1 MSKEKR
7 LGRGL
12 SALFESE
19 IEEDQVQEKP
29 LKGEMIE
36 NVSVDQLSPGQY
48 QPRKRFDEESLQ
60 ELADSIIEQGLMQ
73 PVIVRKSDNNFEIIA
88 GERRWRAAKLAKLDT
103 IPVIVRDIND
113 RTASIIALIE
123 NMQRVDLSSIE
134 EAEGIKKMIDE
145 FGMTHEEASDAVGKS
160 RSAVSNLLRLLQLTD
175 FVKDKLNAGD
185 IDMGHARALISLS
198 ADQQNMVCQKI
209 INEKLSV
216 RKVEELIQSGIT
228 KVNNKKISK
237 VNNKNNDIEIL
248 QKDFS
253 DRLGFPV
260 TIENKNNNSGLI
272 KIKYRNLDE
281 LDILLNKLKLNQ
293 S

>member
-175 FVKDKLNAGD
+175 FVKDKLNSGD

-248 QKDFS
+248 QKEFS
-253 DRLGFPV
+253 DKLGFPV
-260 TIENKNNNSGLI
+260 SIENKNNNSGLI

>member
-36 NVSVDQLSPGQY
+36 KISVDLLSPGQY

-73 PVIVRKSDNNFEIIA
+73 PIIVRKMENNFEIIA

-175 FVKDKLNAGD
+175 FVKDKLNLGH

-216 RKVEELIQSGIT
+216 RKVEELLQSGIA
-228 KVNNKKISK
+228 KQNNKKISK
-237 VNNKNNDIEIL
+237 DNNKNNDIEIL
-248 QKDFS
+248 QKEFS
-253 DRLGFPV
+253 DKLGFPV
-260 TIENKNNNSGLI
+260 TIDNKNNNSGLI

>member
-36 NVSVDQLSPGQY
+36 NVSVDQLSPGKY

-175 FVKDKLNAGD
+175 FVKDKLNSGD

-198 ADQQNMVCQKI
+198 ADQQNMLCQKI

-228 KVNNKKISK
+228 KQNNKKISK
-237 VNNKNNDIEIL
+237 NNNKNNDIEIL
-248 QKDFS
+248 QKEFS
-253 DRLGFPV
+253 DKLGFPV

>member
-73 PVIVRKSDNNFEIIA
+73 PIIVRKSDNNFEIIA

-175 FVKDKLNAGD
+175 FVKDKLNLGH

-228 KVNNKKISK
+228 KVSNKKISK

-248 QKDFS
+248 QKEFS
-253 DRLGFPV
+253 DKLGFPV
-260 TIENKNNNSGLI
+260 TIDNKNNNSGLI

>member
-175 FVKDKLNAGD
+175 FVKDKLNSGD

-248 QKDFS
+248 QKEFS
-253 DRLGFPV
+253 EKLGFPV

>member
-19 IEEDQVQEKP
+19 IEEDQVQDKP
-29 LKGEMIE
+29 LTGEIIE
-36 NVSVDQLSPGQY
+36 KISVDLLSPGQY

-73 PVIVRKSDNNFEIIA
+73 PIIVRKVENNFEIIA

-175 FVKDKLNAGD
+175 FVKDKLNSGD

-216 RKVEELIQSGIT
+216 RKVEELLQSGIT

>member
-36 NVSVDQLSPGQY
+36 NVSVDQLSPGKY

-175 FVKDKLNAGD
+175 FVKDKLNSGD

-216 RKVEELIQSGIT
+216 RKVEELLQSGIA
-228 KVNNKKISK
+228 KQNNKKISK
-237 VNNKNNDIEIL
+237 DNNKNNDIEIL
-248 QKDFS
+248 QKEFS
-253 DRLGFPV
+253 DKLGFPV

>member
-36 NVSVDQLSPGQY
+36 NISVDQLNPGQY

-73 PVIVRKSDNNFEIIA
+73 PIIVRKAENNFEIIA
-88 GERRWRAAKLAKLDT
+88 GERRWRAAKLAKVDT

-175 FVKDKLNAGD
+175 FVKDKLNSGD

-216 RKVEELIQSGIT
+216 RKVEELIQSGIS

-237 VNNKNNDIEIL
+237 DNNKNNDIEIL
-248 QKDFS
+248 QKEFS
-253 DRLGFPV
+253 DKLGFPV
-260 TIENKNNNSGLI
+260 TIEIKNNNSGLI

>member
-36 NVSVDQLSPGQY
+36 NVSVDQLSPGHY
-48 QPRKRFDEESLQ
+48 QPRKRFDEVSLK

-175 FVKDKLNAGD
+175 FVKDKLNLGH

-216 RKVEELIQSGIT
+216 RKVEELLQSGIA
-228 KVNNKKISK
+228 KQNNKKISK
-237 VNNKNNDIEIL
+237 DNNKNNDIEIL
-248 QKDFS
+248 QKEFS
-253 DRLGFPV
+253 DKLGFPV
-260 TIENKNNNSGLI
+260 TIDNKNNNSGLI

>member
-19 IEEDQVQEKP
+19 IEEEQVNEKP
-29 LKGEMIE
+29 LKGEIIE
-36 NVSVDQLSPGQY
+36 NIALNKLSPGQY
-48 QPRKRFDEESLQ
+48 QPRKSFDEKSLQ

-73 PVIVRKSDNNFEIIA
+73 PIIARKNENNYEIIA
-88 GERRWRAAKLAKLDT
+88 GERRWRAAKLAKLET
-103 IPVIVRDIND
+103 IPVIVREIND
-113 RTASIIALIE
+113 RTASVIALIE

-160 RSAVSNLLRLLQLTD
+160 RSAITNLLRLLQLTD
-175 FVKDKLNAGD
+175 FVKEKLISGD
-185 IDMGHARALISLS
+185 IDMGHARALIPLPT
-198 ADQQNMVCQKI
+198 DQQNMVCQKI

-216 RKVEELIQSGIT
+216 RKVEDLIQFGIT
-228 KVNNKKISK
+228 NIKNKKLIK
-237 VNNKNNDIEIL
+237 DNNKNSDIQIL
-248 QKDFS
+248 QKEITDK
-253 DRLGFPV
+253 LGFPV
-260 TIENKNNNSGLI
+260 MIENKNNNSGLI

>member
-36 NVSVDQLSPGQY
+36 NVSVDQLSPGKY

-73 PVIVRKSDNNFEIIA
+73 PIIVRKSDNNFEIIA

-103 IPVIVRDIND
+103 IPVIVRDSND

>member
-160 RSAVSNLLRLLQLTD
+160 RSAVSNLLRLLQLSD
-175 FVKDKLNAGD
+175 FVKDKLNLGQ

-216 RKVEELIQSGIT
+216 RKVEELLQSGIA
-228 KVNNKKISK
+228 KQNNKKISK
-237 VNNKNNDIEIL
+237 DNKKNNDIEIL
-248 QKDFS
+248 QKEFS
-253 DRLGFPV
+253 DKLGFPV

>member
-36 NVSVDQLSPGQY
+36 NISVDQLNPGQY

-73 PVIVRKSDNNFEIIA
+73 PIIVRKSENNFEIIA
-88 GERRWRAAKLAKLDT
+88 GERRWRAAKLAKVDT

-123 NMQRVDLSSIE
+123 NMQRVDLSAIE

-175 FVKDKLNAGD
+175 FVKDKLNLGD

-216 RKVEELIQSGIT
+216 RKVEELIQYGIT

-237 VNNKNNDIEIL
+237 DNNKNNDIEIL
-248 QKDFS
+248 QKEFS
-253 DRLGFPV
+253 DKLGFPV
-260 TIENKNNNSGLI
+260 IIENKNNNSGLI

>member
-36 NVSVDQLSPGQY
+36 NISVDQLNPGQY

-73 PVIVRKSDNNFEIIA
+73 PIIVRKAENNFEIIA
-88 GERRWRAAKLAKLDT
+88 GERRWRAAKLAKVDT

-160 RSAVSNLLRLLQLTD
+160 RSAISNLLRLLQLTD
-175 FVKDKLNAGD
+175 FVKDKLNSGD

-216 RKVEELIQSGIT
+216 RKVEELIQSGIS

-237 VNNKNNDIEIL
+237 DNNKNNDIEIL
-248 QKDFS
+248 QKEFS
-253 DRLGFPV
+253 DKLGFPV

>member
-73 PVIVRKSDNNFEIIA
+73 PVIVRKADNNFEIIA

-175 FVKDKLNAGD
+175 FVKDKLNSGD

-216 RKVEELIQSGIT
+216 RKVEELIQTGIT

-248 QKDFS
+248 QKEFS
-253 DRLGFPV
+253 DKLGFPV
-260 TIENKNNNSGLI
+260 IIENKNNNSGLI

>member
-36 NVSVDQLSPGQY
+36 NIALNKLSPGHY
-48 QPRKRFDEESLQ
+48 QPRKSFDEKSLQ

-73 PVIVRKSDNNFEIIA
+73 PIIARKKENNYEIIA
-88 GERRWRAAKLAKLDT
+88 GERRWRAAKLAKLET
-103 IPVIVRDIND
+103 IPVIVREIND

-160 RSAVSNLLRLLQLTD
+160 RSAITNLLRLLQLTD
-175 FVKDKLNAGD
+175 FVKEKLNSGD
-185 IDMGHARALISLS
+185 IDMGHARALIPLS
-198 ADQQNMVCQKI
+198 TDQQNMVCQKI

-216 RKVEELIQSGIT
+216 RKVEDLIQFGIT
-228 KVNNKKISK
+228 NIKNKKLIK
-237 VNNKNNDIEIL
+237 DNNKNNDIQIL
-248 QKDFS
+248 QKEITDK
-253 DRLGFPV
+253 LGFPV
-260 TIENKNNNSGLI
+260 MIENKNNNSGLI

>member
-48 QPRKRFDEESLQ
+48 QPRKRFDEESLR

-73 PVIVRKSDNNFEIIA
+73 PIIVRKSDNNFEIIA

-175 FVKDKLNAGD
+175 FVKDKLNSGD

-216 RKVEELIQSGIT
+216 RKVEELIQSGIS

-248 QKDFS
+248 QKEFS
-253 DRLGFPV
+253 DKLGFPV

-293 S
+293 T

>member
-36 NVSVDQLSPGQY
+36 NISVDQLNPGQY

-73 PVIVRKSDNNFEIIA
+73 PIIVRKSENNFEIIA
-88 GERRWRAAKLAKLDT
+88 GERRWRAAKLAKLET
-103 IPVIVRDIND
+103 IPVIVREIND
-113 RTASIIALIE
+113 RTASVIALIE

-160 RSAVSNLLRLLQLTD
+160 RSAITNLLRLLQLTD
-175 FVKDKLNAGD
+175 FVKEKLISGD
-185 IDMGHARALISLS
+185 IDMGHARALIPLS
-198 ADQQNMVCQKI
+198 TDQQNMVCQKI

-216 RKVEELIQSGIT
+216 RKVEDLIQFGIT
-228 KVNNKKISK
+228 NIKNKKLIK
-237 VNNKNNDIEIL
+237 DNNKNNDIQIL
-248 QKDFS
+248 QKEITDK
-253 DRLGFPV
+253 LGFPV
-260 TIENKNNNSGLI
+260 MIENKNNNSGLI

>member
-103 IPVIVRDIND
+103 IPVIIRDIND

-175 FVKDKLNAGD
+175 FVKDKLNLGD

-237 VNNKNNDIEIL
+237 DNNKNNDIEIL
-248 QKDFS
+248 QKEFS
-253 DRLGFPV
+253 DKLGFPV

>member
-36 NVSVDQLSPGQY
+36 NISVDQLNPGQY

-73 PVIVRKSDNNFEIIA
+73 PIIVRKAENNFEIIA
-88 GERRWRAAKLAKLDT
+88 GERRWRAAKLAKVDT

-123 NMQRVDLSSIE
+123 NMQRVDLSAIE

-145 FGMTHEEASDAVGKS
+145 FDMTHEEASDAVGKS

-175 FVKDKLNAGD
+175 FVKDKLNSGD

-198 ADQQNMVCQKI
+198 TDQQNMVCQKI

-237 VNNKNNDIEIL
+237 DNNKNNDIEIL
-248 QKDFS
+248 QKEFS
-253 DRLGFPV
+253 DKLGFPV

-281 LDILLNKLKLNQ
+281 LDIVLNKLKFNQ
-293 S
+293 

>member
-36 NVSVDQLSPGQY
+36 NVSVDQLSPGHY
-48 QPRKRFDEESLQ
+48 QPRKRFDEVSLK

-175 FVKDKLNAGD
+175 FVKDKLNLGH

-216 RKVEELIQSGIT
+216 RKVEELIQFGIT
-228 KVNNKKISK
+228 KQNNKKISK
-237 VNNKNNDIEIL
+237 ANNKNNDIEIL
-248 QKDFS
+248 QKEFS
-253 DRLGFPV
+253 DKLGFPV

>member
-36 NVSVDQLSPGQY
+36 NISVDQLNPGQY

-73 PVIVRKSDNNFEIIA
+73 PIIVRKAENNFEIIA
-88 GERRWRAAKLAKLDT
+88 GERRWRAAKLAKVDT

-175 FVKDKLNAGD
+175 FVKDKLNSGD

-216 RKVEELIQSGIT
+216 RKVEELIQSGIS
-228 KVNNKKISK
+228 KENNKKISK
-237 VNNKNNDIEIL
+237 DNNKNNDIEIL
-248 QKDFS
+248 QKEFS
-253 DRLGFPV
+253 DKLGFPV

>member
-1 MSKEKR
+1 MTKEKR

-12 SALFESE
+12 SALFENELEENILNEEVISGESIQE
-19 IEEDQVQEKP
+19 ISIDK
-29 LKGEMIE
+29 LISGKF
-36 NVSVDQLSPGQY
+36 
-48 QPRKRFDEESLQ
+48 QPRKSFNLESIK
-60 ELADSIIEQGLMQ
+60 ELSESIIEQGLIQ

-175 FVKDKLNAGD
+175 FVKDKLNSGD

-216 RKVEELIQSGIT
+216 RKVEELLQSGIT

>member
-29 LKGEMIE
+29 LKGEMID
-36 NVSVDQLSPGQY
+36 NVSVDQLSPGKY

-73 PVIVRKSDNNFEIIA
+73 PIIVRKSENNFENIA
-88 GERRWRAAKLAKLDT
+88 GERRSRAAKLAKLET
-103 IPVIVRDIND
+103 IPVIVREIND
-113 RTASIIALIE
+113 RTASVIALIE
-123 NMQRVDLSSIE
+123 NMQRVDLSAIE
-134 EAEGIKKMIDE
+134 EADGIKKMIDE

-175 FVKDKLNAGD
+175 FVKDKLNLGH

-216 RKVEELIQSGIT
+216 RKVEELLQSGIA
-228 KVNNKKISK
+228 KQ
-237 VNNKNNDIEIL
+237 NNKNNDIEIL
-248 QKDFS
+248 QKEFS
-253 DRLGFPV
+253 DKLGFPV

-281 LDILLNKLKLNQ
+281 LDIL
-293 S
+293 

>member
-36 NVSVDQLSPGQY
+36 NISVDQLNPGQY

-73 PVIVRKSDNNFEIIA
+73 PIIVRKSENNFEIIA
-88 GERRWRAAKLAKLDT
+88 GERRWRAAKLAKLET
-103 IPVIVRDIND
+103 IPVIVREIND
-113 RTASIIALIE
+113 RTASVIALIE

-160 RSAVSNLLRLLQLTD
+160 RSAITNLLRLLQLTD
-175 FVKDKLNAGD
+175 FVKEKLISGD
-185 IDMGHARALISLS
+185 IDMGHARALIPLPT
-198 ADQQNMVCQKI
+198 DQQNMVCQKI

-216 RKVEELIQSGIT
+216 RKVEDLIQFGIT
-228 KVNNKKISK
+228 NIKNKKLIK
-237 VNNKNNDIEIL
+237 DNNKNSDIQIL
-248 QKDFS
+248 QKEITDK
-253 DRLGFPV
+253 LGFPV
-260 TIENKNNNSGLI
+260 MIENKNNNSGLI

>member
-29 LKGEMIE
+29 LKGEMID
-36 NVSVDQLSPGQY
+36 NVSVDQLSPGKY

-134 EAEGIKKMIDE
+134 EAAGIKKMIDE

-175 FVKDKLNAGD
+175 FVKDKLNLGH

-228 KVNNKKISK
+228 KVSNKKISK
-237 VNNKNNDIEIL
+237 VNIKNNDIEIL
-248 QKDFS
+248 QKEIS
-253 DRLGFPV
+253 ENLGFSV
-260 TIENKNNNSGLI
+260 EVDNKINNSGII

-281 LDILLNKLKLNQ
+281 LDILVKKLK
-293 S
+293 

>member
-29 LKGEMIE
+29 LTGEIIE
-36 NVSVDQLSPGQY
+36 KISVDLLSPGQY

-73 PVIVRKSDNNFEIIA
+73 PIIVRKVENNFEIIA

-175 FVKDKLNAGD
+175 FVKDKLNLGH

-216 RKVEELIQSGIT
+216 RKVEELLQSGIA
-228 KVNNKKISK
+228 KQNNKKISK
-237 VNNKNNDIEIL
+237 DNNKNNDIEIL
-248 QKDFS
+248 QKEFS
-253 DRLGFPV
+253 DKLGFPV
-260 TIENKNNNSGLI
+260 TIDNKNNNSGLI

>member
-73 PVIVRKSDNNFEIIA
+73 PIIVRKSDDNFEIIA

-160 RSAVSNLLRLLQLTD
+160 RPSWSPCRSSPCRAEAPSRRRRWRASRD
-175 FVKDKLNAGD
+175 RRRRFSRR
-185 IDMGHARALISLS
+185 ARARPQRTARRARRS
-198 ADQQNMVCQKI
+198 
-209 INEKLSV
+209 
-216 RKVEELIQSGIT
+216 
-228 KVNNKKISK
+228 
-237 VNNKNNDIEIL
+237 
-248 QKDFS
+248 
-253 DRLGFPV
+253 PP
-260 TIENKNNNSGLI
+260 
-272 KIKYRNLDE
+272 
-281 LDILLNKLKLNQ
+281 
-293 S
+293 

>member
-36 NVSVDQLSPGQY
+36 NISVDQLNPGQY

-73 PVIVRKSDNNFEIIA
+73 PIIVRKSENNFEIIA
-88 GERRWRAAKLAKLDT
+88 GERRWRAAKLAKVDA

-123 NMQRVDLSSIE
+123 NMQRVDLSAIE

-175 FVKDKLNAGD
+175 FVKDKLNLGD

-237 VNNKNNDIEIL
+237 DNNKNNDIEIL
-248 QKDFS
+248 QKEFS
-253 DRLGFPV
+253 DKLGFPV

>member
-36 NVSVDQLSPGQY
+36 NVSVDQLSPGKY

-73 PVIVRKSDNNFEIIA
+73 PIIVRKSDNNFEIIA

>member
-36 NVSVDQLSPGQY
+36 NISVDQLNPGQY

-73 PVIVRKSDNNFEIIA
+73 PIIVRKSENNFEIIA
-88 GERRWRAAKLAKLDT
+88 GERRWRAAKLAKVDT

-123 NMQRVDLSSIE
+123 NMQRVDLSAIE

-175 FVKDKLNAGD
+175 FVKDKLNLGD

-216 RKVEELIQSGIT
+216 RKVEELIQYGIT

-237 VNNKNNDIEIL
+237 DNNKNNDIEIL
-248 QKDFS
+248 QKEFS
-253 DRLGFPV
+253 DKLGFPV

>member
-36 NVSVDQLSPGQY
+36 NISVDQLNPGQY

-73 PVIVRKSDNNFEIIA
+73 PIIVRKAENNFEIIA
-88 GERRWRAAKLAKLDT
+88 GERRWRAAKLAKIDT

-123 NMQRVDLSSIE
+123 NMQRVDLSAIE

-160 RSAVSNLLRLLQLTD
+160 RSAISNLLRLLQLTD
-175 FVKDKLNAGD
+175 FVKDKLNSGD

-216 RKVEELIQSGIT
+216 RKVEELIQSGIS

-237 VNNKNNDIEIL
+237 NNNRNNDIEIL
-248 QKDFS
+248 QKEFS
-253 DRLGFPV
+253 DKLGFPV
-260 TIENKNNNSGLI
+260 AIENKNNNSGLI
-272 KIKYRNLDE
+272 KIKYRNLNE

>member
-175 FVKDKLNAGD
+175 FVKDKLNSGD

-216 RKVEELIQSGIT
+216 RKVEELLQSGIT

>member
-36 NVSVDQLSPGQY
+36 KISVDLLSPGQY

-73 PVIVRKSDNNFEIIA
+73 PIIVRKVENNFEIIA

-175 FVKDKLNAGD
+175 FVKDKLNLGH

-216 RKVEELIQSGIT
+216 RKVEELLQSGIA
-228 KVNNKKISK
+228 KQNNKKISK
-237 VNNKNNDIEIL
+237 DNNKNNDIEIL
-248 QKDFS
+248 QKEFS
-253 DRLGFPV
+253 DKLGFPV

>member
-36 NVSVDQLSPGQY
+36 NISVDQLNPGQY

-73 PVIVRKSDNNFEIIA
+73 PIIVRKSENNFEIIA
-88 GERRWRAAKLAKLDT
+88 GERRWRAAKLAKLET
-103 IPVIVRDIND
+103 IPVIVREIND
-113 RTASIIALIE
+113 RTASVIALIE

-160 RSAVSNLLRLLQLTD
+160 RSAITNLLRLLQLTD
-175 FVKDKLNAGD
+175 FVKEKLISGD
-185 IDMGHARALISLS
+185 IDMGHARALIPLS
-198 ADQQNMVCQKI
+198 TDQQNMVCQKI

-216 RKVEELIQSGIT
+216 RKVEDLIQFGIT
-228 KVNNKKISK
+228 NIKNKRLIKD
-237 VNNKNNDIEIL
+237 NNKNNDIQIL
-248 QKDFS
+248 QKEITDK
-253 DRLGFPV
+253 LGFPV
-260 TIENKNNNSGLI
+260 MIENKNNNSGLI

>member
-29 LKGEMIE
+29 LTGEIIE
-36 NVSVDQLSPGQY
+36 NVSVNQLRPGQY

-73 PVIVRKSDNNFEIIA
+73 PVIVRKSNNNFEIIA

-134 EAEGIKKMIDE
+134 EAAGIKKMIDE

-175 FVKDKLNAGD
+175 FVKDKLNLGH

-228 KVNNKKISK
+228 KVSNKKISK
-237 VNNKNNDIEIL
+237 VNIKNNDIEIL
-248 QKDFS
+248 QKEIS
-253 DRLGFPV
+253 ENLGFSV
-260 TIENKNNNSGLI
+260 KVDNKINNSGII

-281 LDILLNKLKLNQ
+281 LDILVKKLK
-293 S
+293 

>member
-36 NVSVDQLSPGQY
+36 NISVDQLSPGQY

-73 PVIVRKSDNNFEIIA
+73 PIIVRKSDNSFEIIA

-175 FVKDKLNAGD
+175 FVKDKLNSGD

-248 QKDFS
+248 QKEFS
-253 DRLGFPV
+253 EKLGFPV

>member
-36 NVSVDQLSPGQY
+36 NISVDQLNPGQY

-73 PVIVRKSDNNFEIIA
+73 PIIVRKSENNFEIIA
-88 GERRWRAAKLAKLDT
+88 GERRWRAAKLAKLET
-103 IPVIVRDIND
+103 IPVIVREIND
-113 RTASIIALIE
+113 RTASVIALIE

-160 RSAVSNLLRLLQLTD
+160 RSAITNLLRLLQLTD
-175 FVKDKLNAGD
+175 FVKEKLNSGD
-185 IDMGHARALISLS
+185 IDMGHARALIPLS
-198 ADQQNMVCQKI
+198 TDQQNMICQKI

-216 RKVEELIQSGIT
+216 RKVEDLIQFGIT
-228 KVNNKKISK
+228 NIKNKKLIK
-237 VNNKNNDIEIL
+237 DNNKNNDIQIL
-248 QKDFS
+248 QKEITDK
-253 DRLGFPV
+253 LGFPV
-260 TIENKNNNSGLI
+260 MIENKNNNSGLI

>member
-19 IEEDQVQEKP
+19 IEEEQLNEKP
-29 LKGEMIE
+29 LKGEIIE
-36 NVSVDQLSPGQY
+36 NIALNKLSPGQY
-48 QPRKRFDEESLQ
+48 QPRKSFDEKSLQ

-73 PVIVRKSDNNFEIIA
+73 PIIARKKENNYEIIA
-88 GERRWRAAKLAKLDT
+88 GERRWRAAKLAKLET
-103 IPVIVRDIND
+103 IPVIVREIND

-160 RSAVSNLLRLLQLTD
+160 RSAITNLLRLLQLTD
-175 FVKDKLNAGD
+175 FVKEKLNSGD
-185 IDMGHARALISLS
+185 IDMGHARALIPLS
-198 ADQQNMVCQKI
+198 TDQQNMVCQKI
-209 INEKLSV
+209 IHEKLSV
-216 RKVEELIQSGIT
+216 RKVEDLIQFGIT
-228 KVNNKKISK
+228 NIKNKRLIKD
-237 VNNKNNDIEIL
+237 NNKNNDIQIL
-248 QKDFS
+248 QKEITDK
-253 DRLGFPV
+253 LGFPV
-260 TIENKNNNSGLI
+260 MIENKNNNSGLI